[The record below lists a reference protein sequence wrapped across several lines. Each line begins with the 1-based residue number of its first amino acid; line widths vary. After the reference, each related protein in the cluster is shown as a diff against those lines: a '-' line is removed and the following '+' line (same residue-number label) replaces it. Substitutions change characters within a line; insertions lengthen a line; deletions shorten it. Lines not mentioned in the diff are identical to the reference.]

1 MKIAVYAG
9 TFDPITLG
17 HQDILTRAAHLF
29 DKLILAIA
37 VDNYKET
44 FFTAQERV
52 EIARQAVAELPNVE
66 VKQFSGLESGMSTVL
81 VLSGVT
87 SLDLMKTYAY
97 RPSVVLNGVGDIV
110 VAARSGFA
118 ALADFWA

>member
-66 VKQFSGLESGMSTVL
+66 VKQFSGLL
-81 VLSGVT
+81 VEFCRQEGAEVIIRGLRALS
-87 SLDLMKTYAY
+87 
-97 RPSVVLNGVGDIV
+97 
-110 VAARSGFA
+110 
-118 ALADFWA
+118 DFDNE

>member
-44 FFTAQERV
+44 FFTDFVRLWPNCLMWRLSSFPVCWWSFAGRR
-52 EIARQAVAELPNVE
+52 AR
-66 VKQFSGLESGMSTVL
+66 
-81 VLSGVT
+81 
-87 SLDLMKTYAY
+87 
-97 RPSVVLNGVGDIV
+97 R
-110 VAARSGFA
+110 
-118 ALADFWA
+118 

>member
-44 FFTAQERV
+44 FFTAQER
-52 EIARQAVAELPNVE
+52 EIGRASCRERV
-66 VKQFSGLESGMSTVL
+66 
-81 VLSGVT
+81 
-87 SLDLMKTYAY
+87 
-97 RPSVVLNGVGDIV
+97 
-110 VAARSGFA
+110 
-118 ALADFWA
+118 